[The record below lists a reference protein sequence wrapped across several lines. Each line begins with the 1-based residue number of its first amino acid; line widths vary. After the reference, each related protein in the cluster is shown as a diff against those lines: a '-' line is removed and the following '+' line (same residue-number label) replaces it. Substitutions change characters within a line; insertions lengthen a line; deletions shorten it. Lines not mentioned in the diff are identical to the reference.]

1 MFKELE
7 TREVLK
13 RLSSEGWILRS
24 GKGSHVVATR
34 GTSMVTVSTARRE
47 LAIGTYRSIAKVAG
61 WLPRRRE
68 GSGE

>member
-1 MFKELE
+1 MPTELE
-7 TREVLK
+7 TRVVLN
-13 RLSSEGWILRS
+13 RLSAEWWILRS

-34 GTSMVTVSTARRE
+34 GTSMVTVPTARRE
-47 LAIGTYRSIAKVAG
+47 LAIGTYRSIARVAG

>member
-1 MFKELE
+1 MPTELE

-13 RLSSEGWILRS
+13 RLSAEGRILRS
-24 GKGSHVVATR
+24 GKGSHVVATS
-34 GTSMVTVSTARRE
+34 GTSMVTIPTARRE
-47 LAIGTYRSIAKVAG
+47 LAFGTYRSIARVAG

>member
-1 MFKELE
+1 MPKELE

-24 GKGSHVVATR
+24 GKGSHVVSTR

-47 LAIGTYRSIAKVAG
+47 LAIETYRSIAKVAG